1 MRFMG
6 YAVAIALAAMVSGC
20 AFQKQAINLTP
31 RIDIAESAI
40 GGGKLTMVSV
50 ADERPRTTLGTR
62 GVSGI
67 GEQLTINGDLTT
79 IVRGAITDGL
89 KRQGFATE
97 GPLENQL
104 RVEIRNLDY
113 AINSGFWAG
122 KLNVEFLLKGIC
134 VKGSN
139 RPYEQMYRGEF
150 RKSIQVVQGE
160 DSNNQFVNA
169 VVSDAINSLLRDQQ
183 MMSCLAQA

>member
-1 MRFMG
+1 MRITG
-6 YAVAIALAAMVSGC
+6 KGAALALALMASGC
-20 AFQKQAINLTP
+20 AFQKQAINLKPAVDVAQSNLGNGT
-31 RIDIAESAI
+31 
-40 GGGKLTMVSV
+40 LTMVNV

-67 GEQLTINGDLTT
+67 GEQLTVNGDLPA
-79 IVRGAITDGL
+79 IVKDAITDGL
-89 KRQGFATE
+89 KRQGFNTE
-97 GPLENQL
+97 GPLANQL

-113 AINSGFWAG
+113 VVNSGFWAG

-150 RKSIQVVQGE
+150 RTNVQVVQGE
-160 DSNNQFVNA
+160 EANNRYVNG
-169 VVSDAINSLLRDQQ
+169 VVSDAINSLLRDPQ
-183 MMSCLAQA
+183 MMGCLAHA